1 MYESHKVFL
10 PSPSCGPTF
19 LRSVQY
25 AIITQSLSGF
35 STDGGIVCSLKASF
49 LCWWASRS
57 FLRFLWH
64 AADNWSTT
72 VNRTR
77 PLSTIPSINLAK
89 SLETRR
95 DERPFKGIKRLP
107 KIFTVRLWA
116 TQTSPSTP
124 GERGAG
130 WLFQPR
136 LNVLPLSFLWQTL
149 LAVWVLQAESYSL

>member
-1 MYESHKVFL
+1 MYESHKTICNNVFL
-10 PSPSCGPTF
+10 PSLSCGPTGLYNMPSLPNHYLVLA
-19 LRSVQY
+19 LRVE
-25 AIITQSLSGF
+25 LC
-35 STDGGIVCSLKASF
+35 VPLKSPF

-64 AADNWSTT
+64 AADNWCTT
-72 VNRTR
+72 VNRTQ
-77 PLSTIPSINLAK
+77 PLLTIPSINLAKGAK

-107 KIFTVRLWA
+107 KILTVRLWA

-136 LNVLPLSFLWQTL
+136 LNVLPLSFC
-149 LAVWVLQAESYSL
+149 AEPF